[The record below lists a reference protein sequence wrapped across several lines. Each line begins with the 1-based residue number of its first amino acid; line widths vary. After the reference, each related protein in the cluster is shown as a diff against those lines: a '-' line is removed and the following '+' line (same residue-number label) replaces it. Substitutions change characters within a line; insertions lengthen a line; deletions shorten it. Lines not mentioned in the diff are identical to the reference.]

1 MYSIPGLIAVKKKR
15 RKKNWAFFIKN
26 FTMNALGAEL
36 HNQRMKRQRPKWTP
50 LVIGNTNTTILISEQ
65 PGLHIGSITWEGS
78 DILLRHLLQTF
89 RDDLNSKIQFLELGA
104 GTGVVGLGLLAALP
118 HSQVTL
124 TDKDISI
131 LSQNVE
137 RNNELANR
145 AKVEVLVWGDEERI
159 HTTTGRKELY
169 DCIVAS
175 DVLYSAACVNPL
187 FQTVSSLLQMETTT
201 MYLCYKKRDEEA
213 EAIFFQL
220 LENDGIC
227 TTVVGKE
234 NEHIVFQLKRGLQD
248 QKEVKERGI
257 IEKKE

>member
-1 MYSIPGLIAVKKKR
+1 
-15 RKKNWAFFIKN
+15 
-26 FTMNALGAEL
+26 MNALGAEL
-36 HNQRMKRQRPKWTP
+36 HAQRMKRQRPKWTRK
-50 LVIGNTNTTILISEQ
+50 VIGNTNATILISEQ
-65 PGLHIGSITWEGS
+65 PGLHVGSITWEGS

-89 RDDLNSKIQFLELGA
+89 RDDSIPFQFLELGA

-137 RNNELANR
+137 KNNELANR
-145 AKVEVLVWGDEERI
+145 AKVEVLVWGDDKRF
-159 HTTTGRKELY
+159 HTTNCRKELY

-187 FQTVSSLLQMETTT
+187 FHTVSSLLQMETTT

-227 TTVVGKE
+227 STVVGME
-234 NEHIVFQLKRGLQD
+234 NEHIVFQLKRDLQD
-248 QKEVKERGI
+248 QKEVKLKERGI